1 MKYFF
6 RCLGLGLAEM
16 FACFLALI
24 FFSVAVDAFLAFLS
38 ATGWVALGLFVSGLL
53 CGFMFLFIIV
63 VMGAAIVIPKDE
75 AEELKERLDD
85 IDD

>member
-1 MKYFF
+1 MKYFL

-16 FACFLALI
+16 FASFLALV
-24 FFSVAVDAFLAFLS
+24 FLSVAVDAFLAFLG

-75 AEELKERLDD
+75 AKEFKERLDD

>member
-1 MKYFF
+1 MKYAL
-6 RCLGLGLAEM
+6 RCLWLGLVEM
-16 FACFLALI
+16 AACFLALM
-24 FFSVAVDAFLAFLS
+24 FLSVTVDAFLAFLS

-53 CGFMFLFIIV
+53 CGFMFLFIVV

-75 AEELKERLDD
+75 AKDFKERLDN

>member
-6 RCLGLGLAEM
+6 RCLWLGIAEIA
-16 FACFLALI
+16 ACFLALM
-24 FFSVAVDAFLAFLS
+24 FLSVTVDAFLAFLS

-53 CGFMFLFIIV
+53 CGFMFLFIVV
-63 VMGAAIVIPKDE
+63 VMGAAIVVPKDK
-75 AEELKERLDD
+75 AEELKERLDN

>member
-6 RCLGLGLAEM
+6 RCLGLGIAEM
-16 FACFLALI
+16 AACFLALM
-24 FFSVAVDAFLAFLS
+24 FLSVAGEAFSAFLG

-53 CGFMFLFIIV
+53 CGFMSLFIVV
-63 VMGAAIVIPKDE
+63 VMGAAIVVPKDE
-75 AEELKERLDD
+75 AREFKERPEN